1 MMRHI
6 GSIVHVLSCILLLQF
21 PASCGNQTSD
31 IEIFN
36 GEIVNIDDKDVMEK
50 EVEFRE
56 MELKGVNYG
65 FLSVCDTLA
74 IYMNPQLPSHWYQV
88 FNLKSGEEAGDFC
101 MKGNGHGEFTPV
113 SLLFNFYREANDMK
127 TLVFE
132 PNKERASIWNITKSL
147 VDGSTVIE
155 RSVRM
160 PWMKENRGACF
171 FEFFIKDRN
180 VAYGK
185 VQSNPVNEHEATL
198 PYYQI
203 RDLKSGEKIS
213 DIHIFKRGI
222 INKST
227 RTMPEVILSSSDAMK
242 PDGSKIVQAMVKVPQ
257 LNIIDTESEQVIAYR
272 LDYGMSLSDLE
283 TTKNLKTYF
292 HRICADDD
300 YIYAVYYGKEP
311 WEGNEPPVI
320 NRIYVFDW
328 NGRLISKITTKHS
341 IGEMGVDNLNRI
353 LYTTSHTDEK
363 LYYIKT
369 DELVG
374 ALSSGSDLK

>member
-1 MMRHI
+1 MKKLYFF
-6 GSIVHVLSCILLLQF
+6 VLSVL
-21 PASCGNQTSD
+21 ASCNPKSRD
-31 IEIFN
+31 SEIFN
-36 GEIVNIDDKDVMEK
+36 GEIINIEDKNVVEK

-88 FNLKSGEEAGDFC
+88 FNLKSGEEMGDFC
-101 MKGNGHGEFTPV
+101 MRGNGHGEFTPV
-113 SLLFNFYREANDMK
+113 GPVFNFYREANDMK

-132 PNKERASIWNITKSL
+132 SNKERASIWNITKSL
-147 VDGSTVIE
+147 LDGSTVIE

-171 FEFFIKDRN
+171 FELFIKDRN

-185 VQSNPVNEHEATL
+185 VQSNPINDHDATL

-213 DIHIFKRGI
+213 DIHIFERGI

-257 LNIIDTESEQVIAYR
+257 LNIIDTESKQVVAYR

-300 YIYAVYYGKEP
+300 YIYTVYYGKEP

-328 NGRLISKITTKHS
+328 NGRLISKITTKHC
-341 IGEMGVDNLNRI
+341 IGEMGVDNVNKI
-353 LYTTSHTDEK
+353 LYTTSPMDEK

-374 ALSSGSDLK
+374 ALSSGGDSK